1 MGAFAIQIFLENAK
15 SQKPSHLGEKLVMN
29 LTAETFSL
37 LATAIKLLGAGVA
50 IGGGT
55 IGSGIGIGL
64 TVLGALQSI
73 GRNPDAQG
81 QLQTIM
87 FIGIAFCEASAI
99 YAIVIAFIL
108 IFVV

>member
-1 MGAFAIQIFLENAK
+1 ME
-15 SQKPSHLGEKLVMN
+15 
-29 LTAETFSL
+29 LTADTFAL
-37 LATAIKLLGAGVA
+37 LAQAITLLGAGVA
-50 IGGGT
+50 IAGGT

-64 TVLGALQSI
+64 VVLGAIQAI

-87 FIGIAFCEASAI
+87 FIGIAFAEASAI